1 MGARTATGPVT
12 ADGDAGGGAV
22 ARSDTSGDAKRT
34 SQIVFSPKPME
45 KPGPSEAPL
54 VAAVVRSEP
63 ASEYRL
69 FAAAIREHV
78 RHAAKP
84 IQEPPAAQ

>member
-1 MGARTATGPVT
+1 MPRSTRTQ
-12 ADGDAGGGAV
+12 V
-22 ARSDTSGDAKRT
+22 ARSDTSGDPKRT

>member
-1 MGARTATGPVT
+1 M
-12 ADGDAGGGAV
+12 
-22 ARSDTSGDAKRT
+22 
-34 SQIVFSPKPME
+34 SPFITRMWSFNTM
-45 KPGPSEAPL
+45 SEAPL